1 MFDRL
6 YETDFAVLYPMT
18 IVLITGAAE
27 VGAWLGGRSRRD
39 AEEIPETGT
48 LTGAALGLLAL
59 LLAFSFSLALS
70 RYEARL
76 NWVLE
81 EANAISSTANFALM
95 LPEWPRRSV
104 RPGETGARYCPL
116 PGAAEPAVAAGH
128 SGDRGSTAI
137 AADLSLRRLAERN
150 EQYP

>member
-1 MFDRL
+1 MTFQKMGPTPPGAIRKRLSVRGSLRSDGRLERCADPGDRDDWTVTRRSAGFGKKVRTMFDRL

-27 VGAWLGGRSRRD
+27 VGAWLGWRSRRD
-39 AEEIPETGT
+39 AEEMPETGT

-76 NWVLE
+76 QLG
-81 EANAISSTANFALM
+81 AGGGQ
-95 LPEWPRRSV
+95 RDRQH
-104 RPGETGARYCPL
+104 RPT
-116 PGAAEPAVAAGH
+116 
-128 SGDRGSTAI
+128 
-137 AADLSLRRLAERN
+137 SL
-150 EQYP
+150 